1 MKDFFLTVLGTSSI
15 GLTIFFAL
23 ITFNDLHRLQFN
35 LTYEQAKLSL
45 IFSLM
50 FLIVAI
56 IEIINNK

>member
-23 ITFNDLHRLQFN
+23 ITFNDLHRIQFN

-45 IFSLM
+45 IFSIM
-50 FLIVAI
+50 FLIVSI

>member
-23 ITFNDLHRLQFN
+23 ITFNDLHQSQFG
-35 LTYEQAKLSL
+35 LTYGQSKLAL
-45 IFSLM
+45 IFSIM
-50 FLIVAI
+50 FLIVSI

>member
-23 ITFNDLHRLQFN
+23 ITFNDLHRIQFN
-35 LTYEQAKLSL
+35 LTYEQSKLSL
-45 IFSLM
+45 IYSIM
-50 FLIVAI
+50 FLIVSI

>member
-35 LTYEQAKLSL
+35 LTYEQAKLAL
-45 IFSLM
+45 IFSIM
-50 FLIVAI
+50 FLIVSI

>member
-1 MKDFFLTVLGTSSI
+1 MKDLFLTILGTFSI

-23 ITFNDLHRLQFN
+23 ITFNDLHRIQFN